1 MTTFLNVNLALL
13 PFLIFTTLVAR
24 GMPAEAIY
32 AALIAS
38 ALLVTWR
45 GYRGGIKSLELA
57 LLLIFSVLAIGISGF
72 PEIVGPYAMTAAF
85 AGLGA
90 FAAATVLLGRPWT
103 SEFSRAAY
111 ASEAG
116 DPAFARVNMIVSG
129 IWSAL
134 FLLLAIAGFFK
145 AGGGVTIAVVVVGAL
160 TSILGPR
167 WLIRQ
172 ALAKRLA
179 ARENY
184 SWRPPS
190 LGGALGDEAFD
201 VAVVGAGIG
210 GLTAAALL
218 ADAGLK
224 VLVAE
229 QHFQPGG
236 FCQSFQRK
244 IHHKGEPLVYR
255 FDAGPHDFSG
265 VWPGG
270 PVTSILERLGVAERI
285 EWRRVDH
292 SYRYPGLVIDVPRD
306 WNDYVAELGRIFP
319 AERSGLEA
327 LFATIRAI
335 YDGMF
340 SPVVG
345 VRGVPGLGMTVDTML
360 AFARLHPLA
369 VQWMDKPFDQLVAE
383 HVADPRARQ
392 LITTLTGYISDGSET
407 LSCGEMVPL
416 FGYYFHGGYH
426 PVGGS
431 GRFAGVL
438 ADAIRERGG
447 ELRLNCAVKHI
458 DVTEGRA
465 AGLTLADGKR
475 IGARAVVTN
484 ADLRRTFLELIDPR
498 ELPPDFRA
506 RIATAQPATSAFTV
520 HLGVDFVPDIRPA
533 VHLKDGGNIGI
544 TAISRIDPTAAP
556 SGHSTLTLTALQ
568 PHALASQW
576 FVDGSEEDWQEARQS
591 SGYGNRKSK
600 LGDQLVAAAEK
611 IAPGLSAH
619 IVYRDE
625 SSPVTFTRYDWS
637 NTGSIYGVAHKDRLR
652 GAKSPIPG
660 LVVAGSSTHGP
671 GAEAA
676 LISGAFAADALLPGL
691 LTRPSSNV
699 AGLLRTAA

>member
-13 PFLIFTTLVAR
+13 PFAIFSILVAR
-24 GMPAEAIY
+24 GMPANAIY
-32 AALIAS
+32 AGLMAS
-38 ALLVTWR
+38 AVLAAWR
-45 GYRGGIKSLELA
+45 GYRGEIKSLELA
-57 LLLIFSVLAIGISGF
+57 LLLIFSILAIGIFGF
-72 PEIVGPYAMTAAF
+72 PEIVGRYAMTVAF

-103 SEFSRAAY
+103 AEFSRADY
-111 ASEAG
+111 ASEASN
-116 DPAFARVNMIVSG
+116 PLFVMVNMIVSG
-129 IWSAL
+129 VWSAL
-134 FLLLAIAGFFK
+134 FLLLAVASALK
-145 AGGGVTIAVVVVGAL
+145 AGLAVTLAIVIFGAVISMVGPKL
-160 TSILGPR
+160 
-167 WLIRQ
+167 LIRQ
-172 ALAKRLA
+172 ALARRIA
-179 ARENY
+179 ARETY
-184 SWRPPS
+184 HWPAPA
-190 LGGALGDEAFD
+190 LGGAPVGGEFD

-244 IHHKGEPLVYR
+244 LHHKGEPLVYR

-285 EWRRVDH
+285 EWRRLDH
-292 SYRYPGLVIDVPRD
+292 TYRYSGLVIDVPRD

-319 AERSGLEA
+319 AESSGLKI
-327 LFATIRAI
+327 LFATIQAI
-335 YDGMF
+335 YEGMF
-340 SPVVG
+340 SPTVSVG
-345 VRGVPGLGMTVDTML
+345 GIPGLGMTVDAML
-360 AFARLHPLA
+360 TFARLHPLA
-369 VQWMDKPFDQLVAE
+369 VQWMEKPFDQLVAA
-383 HVADPRARQ
+383 HVADPKARQ
-392 LITTLTGYISDGSET
+392 LITALTGYISDGSET
-407 LSCGEMVPL
+407 LTCAQMVPL
-416 FGYYFHGGYH
+416 FGYYFRGGYH

-447 ELRLNCAVKHI
+447 ELRLNCAIKHI

-465 AGLTLADGKR
+465 AGLTFGDGKQ
-475 IGARAVVTN
+475 IAARAVVTN
-484 ADLRRTFLELIDPR
+484 ADLRRTFLELIDPK

-506 RIATAQPATSAFTV
+506 RIAAAQSATSAFTV

-533 VHLKDGGNIGI
+533 VHVNDDQNISI

-568 PHALASQW
+568 PHAQASQW
-576 FVDGSEEDWQEARQS
+576 FVDGSEEDWEEARQS
-591 SGYGNRKSK
+591 PGYGNRKK
-600 LGDQLVAAAEK
+600 ELGDRLIAAAEK
-611 IAPGLSAH
+611 IIPGLSAH

-652 GAKSPIPG
+652 GVKSPIPG

-671 GAEAA
+671 GVEAA

-691 LTRPSSNV
+691 LARPSSNV
-699 AGLLRTAA
+699 ARVVRTAA